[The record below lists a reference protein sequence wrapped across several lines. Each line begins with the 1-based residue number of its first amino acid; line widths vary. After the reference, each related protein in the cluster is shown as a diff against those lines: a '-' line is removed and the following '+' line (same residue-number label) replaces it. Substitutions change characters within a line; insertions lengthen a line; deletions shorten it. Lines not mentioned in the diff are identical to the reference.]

1 MGSACCVASRETTIV
16 AARETT
22 ITNGPTSE
30 VVQRNVRYSPSW
42 SFRRDNRRRV
52 AGEET
57 VNWLSDG
64 VSRSGG
70 LGVKSGTTVETAY
83 ASEEGSPLDSS
94 QTLTGPRSP
103 ISERNSGIS
112 RLPSSA
118 DQSHFKSVP
127 LEVKEPTESPAVSD
141 PSPMKLPPSVHS
153 ISSLSPSPLSS
164 KNHLL
169 PVSPNPSRWS
179 HSSPGHHLRQGSDS
193 RIPGR
198 KSPNFSISEEP
209 SFRWS
214 NESTGASNHGSSD
227 GWSLPAFSELMANS
241 HRERWS
247 FDSESL
253 GFNFDKVTRSSSRLS
268 SSVSIDMRTC
278 GVCSKLLTEKSSWGS
293 QKIIA
298 TNELAVV
305 AILVCGHV
313 YHAECL
319 ENMTPE
325 INRYD
330 PACPVCTFGEK
341 QVLKLSEKALRAE
354 MDLKARNKRWRNQI
368 VSSGDLGSHSGVLEG
383 RKSGGIEEKG
393 LKMVSSSSMK
403 SSFGK
408 PFLTRHFSFGSKGTK
423 SLSENHSTRKKA
435 FFWSKSSK

>member
-1 MGSACCVASRETTIV
+1 
-16 AARETT
+16 
-22 ITNGPTSE
+22 
-30 VVQRNVRYSPSW
+30 
-42 SFRRDNRRRV
+42 
-52 AGEET
+52 
-57 VNWLSDG
+57 
-64 VSRSGG
+64 
-70 LGVKSGTTVETAY
+70 
-83 ASEEGSPLDSS
+83 
-94 QTLTGPRSP
+94 
-103 ISERNSGIS
+103 
-112 RLPSSA
+112 
-118 DQSHFKSVP
+118 
-127 LEVKEPTESPAVSD
+127 
-141 PSPMKLPPSVHS
+141 
-153 ISSLSPSPLSS
+153 
-164 KNHLL
+164 
-169 PVSPNPSRWS
+169 
-179 HSSPGHHLRQGSDS
+179 
-193 RIPGR
+193 
-198 KSPNFSISEEP
+198 
-209 SFRWS
+209 
-214 NESTGASNHGSSD
+214 
-227 GWSLPAFSELMANS
+227 
-241 HRERWS
+241 
-247 FDSESL
+247 
-253 GFNFDKVTRSSSRLS
+253 
-268 SSVSIDMRTC
+268 MRTC